1 MISKD
6 DVIFEPSNTPNK
18 NWVKELD
25 SRHMDSS
32 LSSFKAPKND
42 NRVITLCKPFV
53 VFFVDTL
60 NKIHRFSVQI
70 NYQVKIFSEI
80 FF

>member
-1 MISKD
+1 MIFKD
-6 DVIFEPSNTPNK
+6 DIIFEPSSTPNK

-42 NRVITLCKPFV
+42 NRVFTLCKPFV
-53 VFFVDTL
+53 VLT
-60 NKIHRFSVQI
+60 
-70 NYQVKIFSEI
+70 
-80 FF
+80 